1 MGKLTE
7 TLDKFSSISSAYYQ
21 EIQDILRDEY
31 CWKCPMRSTSKKTS
45 CRDIDAWIRLTGAFE
60 KGIHNYQ
67 ISNKNSEGN
76 LEAITSRY
84 LFKVI
89 KKHTRNL
96 KYSKTLILKLK
107 EDIEPFA
114 KKGDLLLVKEN
125 PESIKAGDLVLWPEI
140 CPISIY
146 WFSKAKVSGYIPF
159 NILKVSKT
167 FHKDDCRY
175 IQAENGI
182 EIPMEYITGKIIK
195 IIGKDDLPD
204 FQIFK

>member
-1 MGKLTE
+1 MGELSE
-7 TLDKFSSISSAYYQ
+7 ALEEFSGISRDYYAK
-21 EIQDILRDEY
+21 IQGILEKDY
-31 CWKCPMRSTSKKTS
+31 CWKCPMRSTNKKTS

-60 KGIHNYQ
+60 EGIHNYQ
-67 ISNKNSEGN
+67 LSNMDSN

-84 LFKVI
+84 LFKII

-96 KYSKTLILKLK
+96 KYSKSIILKLK

-114 KKGDLLLVKEN
+114 MKGDLLLVKEE

-146 WFSKAKVSGYIPF
+146 WFSKAKLANYIPF

-167 FHKDDCRY
+167 FHKNECRY
-175 IQAENGI
+175 IQEENGS
-182 EIPMEYITGKIIK
+182 EIPLEYIAGKIIN
-195 IIGKDDLPD
+195 IINKDDE
-204 FQIFK
+204 IYFKLNL

>member
-1 MGKLTE
+1 MGELSKALE
-7 TLDKFSSISSAYYQ
+7 EFSRISKDYYAKIQ
-21 EIQDILRDEY
+21 EILEKDY

-60 KGIHNYQ
+60 EGIKLHQ
-67 ISNKNSEGN
+67 ISNENSAKN

-84 LFKVI
+84 LLKVI

-96 KYSKTLILKLK
+96 KFSKALILKLK

-114 KKGDLLLVKEN
+114 MKGDLLLVKEN
-125 PESIKAGDLVLWPEI
+125 PESIKVGDLVLWPEI

-146 WFSKAKVSGYIPF
+146 WFSKAKLAGYIPF
-159 NILKVSKT
+159 NILKVSKM
-167 FHKDDCRY
+167 FHKENCRY
-175 IQAENGI
+175 IQAGNGL

-195 IIGKDDLPD
+195 IIGKDDLHN
-204 FQIFK
+204 FK